1 MLLLSCTSSPSS
13 SSSSAFAVSSAST
26 LHGRGPFAG
35 GNPVNPPVK
44 ANLSKNQKKRLK
56 KKLKKQQQKEDGQVQ
71 DRDNEDSDRTEDVHD
86 EEKEE
91 KEVDQEE
98 LPAAVGEGRMNGY
111 TAGSISG
118 SSMDSYSIPVS
129 TEGQSTAQKM
139 TADKQRDGTG
149 MAQALLHVTVACV
162 CFVLVTLATSYH
174 TNE

>member
-1 MLLLSCTSSPSS
+1 MYVCTVTDEAFCVLLLAYTSSPSS
-13 SSSSAFAVSSAST
+13 SSVFAVSSAST
-26 LHGRGPFAG
+26 LHGRGPFVG

-71 DRDNEDSDRTEDVHD
+71 DRDKEDSDRTEDVHD

-91 KEVDQEE
+91 KEVDQDE
-98 LPAAVGEGRMNGY
+98 LPAAIGEGRRNGY

-118 SSMDSYSIPVS
+118 SSMESYSTPVS

-149 MAQALLHVTVACV
+149 MAQASHCCMSPWHVYA
-162 CFVLVTLATSYH
+162 LY
-174 TNE
+174 